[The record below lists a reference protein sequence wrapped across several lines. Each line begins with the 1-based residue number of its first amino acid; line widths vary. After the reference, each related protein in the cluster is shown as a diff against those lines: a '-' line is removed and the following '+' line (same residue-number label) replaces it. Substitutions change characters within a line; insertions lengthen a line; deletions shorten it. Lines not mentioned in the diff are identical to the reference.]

1 MIGAVGISQMM
12 VRPGDTALAH
22 GSGDM
27 PILSASFLLTL
38 MESAA
43 NSALAEFLE
52 NAESTVLSDID
63 IEVLHPVAIGS
74 EVQGSATCIAF
85 ENGSLTFAC
94 EIHDGPRL
102 VAASMMRRTVVERV
116 SFLARAAA
124 LSIMTQK
131 SEATLLQ
138 ITQTPDN
145 PDSR

>member
-1 MIGAVGISQMM
+1 MV

-27 PILSASFLLTL
+27 PILSTSFLLTL
-38 MESAA
+38 MESAT

-52 NAESTVLSDID
+52 NGESTVLSDID
-63 IEVLHPVAIGS
+63 IEVLHPVGIGA
-74 EVQGSATCIAF
+74 EVQGSATCISY

-102 VAASMMRRTVVERV
+102 VAASMMRRTIVERV

-124 LSIMTQK
+124 LSIMTQRAESITGSDN
-131 SEATLLQ
+131 SE
-138 ITQTPDN
+138 I
-145 PDSR
+145 R